1 MFLLFQGILLYY
13 ANIYL
18 NRTGVIYEIIDGKV
32 VPWVI
37 LSDGPGNQTKV
48 KSRNFSRK
56 GVYMKVYSYIRLRR
70 IKPLHSG
77 AKSELKYFLAGR
89 L

>member
-1 MFLLFQGILLYY
+1 MISLVYKYTPISSMFPLVQGILLYY

-48 KSRNFSRK
+48 KSSC
-56 GVYMKVYSYIRLRR
+56 
-70 IKPLHSG
+70 
-77 AKSELKYFLAGR
+77 
-89 L
+89 